1 MIRQKIILDYYEDK
15 NDLIES
21 FKNIAIKVGHVQVT
35 IYLIVVIYI
44 NNSYCL
50 FYWKN
55 FSE

>member
-50 FYWKN
+50 FY
-55 FSE
+55 